1 MIFTR
6 KYHLLFL
13 SLLFFCFVTKQ
24 NAVQI
29 KIERENGKLVVKAGD
44 ELFTQYI
51 YDSNDRAKPI
61 IYPIIGVTGQAMTRS
76 FPIEESRKGEENDH
90 PHHSSMWYTHGNVNG
105 VDFWAVGERK
115 GKIVHQEFLN
125 VNGNSFT
132 SLNSWVDSQGKTICQ
147 DKRTF
152 SFYDYAGTER
162 AIDIEISMMATTGDL
177 VFGDTKEGSMGIRM
191 SPEFRL
197 RGKVARGSCTNSE
210 GIVGKSI
217 WGKRASWVSYW
228 APFEDRV
235 LAISIFDHPSNPRH
249 PTWWHARDY
258 GLVAANPFGQHDFE
272 SKPEGT
278 GNMKL
283 KLGES
288 VTFTYRFL
296 FHLGDPQMSGLSQK
310 YIEWSKEKSK

>member
-1 MIFTR
+1 MILNR
-6 KYHLLFL
+6 KYLLILLVLLFL
-13 SLLFFCFVTKQ
+13 GSVTEQ
-24 NAVQI
+24 SAVQI

-51 YDSNDRAKPI
+51 YDSEDRAKPI
-61 IYPIIGVTGQAMTRS
+61 LYPIIGVTGHSMTRS
-76 FPIEESRKGEENDH
+76 FPVEEIKKGEENDH
-90 PHHSSMWYTHGNVNG
+90 PHHASLWYTHGNVNG
-105 VDFWAVGERK
+105 VDFWAVGKGK

-132 SLNSWVDSQGKTICQ
+132 SLNSWKNDQGKTICQ
-147 DKRTF
+147 DKRTL

-162 AIDIEISMMATTGDL
+162 AIDIDVSIMATTGDL

-197 RGKVARGSCTNSE
+197 RGKVARGSCTNNE

-272 SKPEGT
+272 GKPKGT
-278 GNMKL
+278 GDMKL
-283 KLGES
+283 KIGEKVS
-288 VTFTYRFL
+288 FKYRFL
-296 FHLGDPQMSGLSQK
+296 FHLDDPLKSNVSKK
-310 YIEWSKEKSK
+310 YLEWSKENI